1 MDAQELLRRYAA
13 GERDFSKARLRGIM
27 LDMTDLKDINL
38 SGADLS
44 GADLSGADLSGANL
58 SGARLC
64 EGIFIKVNFSGAD
77 LSGADLTYSGII
89 KSNFTKAILDGAKMG
104 GEGGVIEDS
113 CFDKASLR
121 GATFIMASIGHTTMR
136 DAVLDGTSFGGDYF
150 FSDLDLTGASL
161 KGSDFILPEYIPP
174 GGGRI
179 ILPDGRILGSNSS
192 RV

>member
-13 GERDFSKARLRGIM
+13 GERDFSKTRLRGIM

-38 SGADLS
+38 
-44 GADLSGADLSGANL
+44 
-58 SGARLC
+58 
-64 EGIFIKVNFSGAD
+64 SGAD

>member
-13 GERDFSKARLRGIM
+13 GERDFSKTRLRGIM

-44 GADLSGADLSGANL
+44 GA
-58 SGARLC
+58 RLC
-64 EGIFIKVNFSGAD
+64 EGIFIKVYFSGAD
-77 LSGADLTYSGII
+77 MSGADLTYSGII